1 MKAIFMRK
9 KLEQIIIKH
18 RFLLFSLL
26 IALII
31 RVTIN
36 IMLARAGYFYGIPWD
51 SFTRTAISFQWAA
64 KPFFAPGDGYWL
76 ALQFWLA
83 GSLFSLLKPISSTTN
98 IMVLVALNHAF
109 FIGSLIL
116 IHKISSMIGGKWSGF
131 FSCILASIFAGDVF
145 VTYSGLSEPLS
156 IFFILLASY
165 WFVNYLA
172 IPNYAQRS
180 AYAYHLG
187 IAAFLAAANHYLG
200 WYLAAFLGFVLL
212 VDFIL
217 HIQKA
222 SKSEWIRSFVAIAL
236 CGLLPILWLLNS
248 QVKFGD
254 FMAPLSIAKSAQ
266 AAYIGQMP
274 LFQRLFVIPKVL
286 YHEFRVVSITG
297 LVALVFW
304 LVKDRKALL
313 YLVPST
319 MIMIALW
326 GTTAFGLSA
335 PYQEPRYLVFAGWI
349 LIPYIS
355 SLGIFLWNRKHVLFR
370 LLSVAVF
377 LIFIFNNIS
386 DLTHF
391 RNSFD
396 RSVKDTAKIAEDWIL
411 AHPGLDDKVF
421 IENLGFAEQIVI
433 PITSGNPSK
442 FIAFK
447 SNQELGLQDDPIA
460 WFNQKAPGNW
470 IVIVQDENIVR
481 RLSAAGLKSSNIGPY
496 HIFEL
501 NS

>member
-1 MKAIFMRK
+1 MNQQKVNPRYFLFVQHNLFFA
-9 KLEQIIIKH
+9 IIIS
-18 RFLLFSLL
+18 FLLR
-26 IALII
+26 II
-31 RVTIN
+31 TDLTLN
-36 IMLARAGYFYGIPWD
+36 HAGYFYGIPWD
-51 SFTRTAISFQWAA
+51 SFTRTAIAYQWSL

-83 GSLFSLLKPISSTTN
+83 GSLFALLKPLFSTTN
-98 IMVLVALNHAF
+98 ILVLVALNHAF

-116 IHKISSMIGGKWSGF
+116 VYKIASMIGRKWSGF

-156 IFFILLASY
+156 IFFTLLASY
-165 WFVNYLA
+165 WFVHYLA

-212 VDFIL
+212 VDFII
-217 HIQKA
+217 HIQIA
-222 SKSEWIRSFVAIAL
+222 SKSEWIQSFVAMAL
-236 CGLLPILWLLNS
+236 CGLLPVLWLLNS

-254 FMAPLSIAKSAQ
+254 FMAPLSIAKGAQ

-274 LFQRLFVIPKVL
+274 FTQRLLVIPKVM
-286 YHEFRVVSITG
+286 YHEFRVISITG
-297 LVALVFW
+297 LVALAFW

-313 YLVPST
+313 YLAPSA
-319 MIMIALW
+319 MIMLSLW
-326 GTTAFGLSA
+326 GTTVFGLSA

-349 LIPYIS
+349 TIPYIS
-355 SLGIFLWNRKHVLFR
+355 SLGVFLWNRKHVLYR

-377 LIFIFNNIS
+377 IVFIFYNVS

-391 RNSFD
+391 HNSFD
-396 RSVKDTAKIAEDWIL
+396 RSVKDTAKIAGDWIL
-411 AHPGLDDKVF
+411 AHPGSDDKVF
-421 IENLGFAEQIVI
+421 IENLGFAEQMVI

-442 FIAFK
+442 FITFK
-447 SNQELGLQDDPIA
+447 SDQEIGLSKDPIA
-460 WFNQKAPGNW
+460 WFNQRAPGNW
-470 IVIVQDENIVR
+470 IVIVQNKDLVR
-481 RLSAAGLKSSNIGPY
+481 RLSITALKGLNLGQY
-496 HIFEL
+496 YIFES
-501 NS
+501 NP